1 MRHISFIQ
9 KKIRGIT
16 MHIGEIY
23 KADSANGP
31 GMRVSVFVSGC
42 TIHCKGCFN
51 SKTWDF
57 NYGHLWTKEQE
68 DNLIKELS
76 LSYYRGLTI
85 LGGEPFEPQNQPAVS
100 ELILRVKKELPKKD
114 IWVYT
119 GNTYD
124 INLVPGGSR
133 YISDYTDNILDNI
146 DVLVDGPFVEELLN
160 LKLKFRGSENQRIID
175 MRETRK
181 QGTIVLHPLNEYTP
195 LSK

>member
-1 MRHISFIQ
+1 
-9 KKIRGIT
+9 

-68 DNLIKELS
+68 DYLIKELS
-76 LSYYRGLTI
+76 LSYYRGLTV

-133 YISDYTDNILDNI
+133 YISDYTDQILDNI
-146 DVLVDGPFVEELLN
+146 DVLVDGPFVLAQ
-160 LKLKFRGSENQRIID
+160 KSMDIDFRGSTNQRIINVQ
-175 MRETRK
+175 ESLK
-181 QGTIVLHPLNEYTP
+181 QNKVVLMEGF
-195 LSK
+195 K

>member
-1 MRHISFIQ
+1 
-9 KKIRGIT
+9 

-31 GMRVSVFVSGC
+31 GVRVSVFVSGC

-51 SKTWDF
+51 AKTWDF
-57 NYGHLWTKEQE
+57 NYGRLWTKETS
-68 DNLIKELS
+68 DYLIKELS
-76 LSYYRGLTI
+76 LPYYRGLTI

-100 ELILRVKKELPKKD
+100 ELILRVRAELPEKD

-124 INLVPGGSR
+124 ENLIPGGSR
-133 YISDYTDNILDNI
+133 YIQDYTDRILDNI
-146 DVLVDGPFVEELLN
+146 DVLVDGPFVEDLLN
-160 LKLKFRGSENQRIID
+160 LNLRFRGSENQRIIN

-181 QGTIVLHPLNEYTP
+181 QGTVVLHPLNEYTP